1 MPINDIYS
9 QARELNVLWLFAILS
24 SPGGRRSRRKFKQ
37 KFKERSQHAV
47 AWHQPGQRSG
57 LAAPPPG
64 ENCSVTKTPTL
75 RVSSDLLDLEAAG
88 GGSGRINTKS
98 KHQLMPLLSESLLAC
113 SI

>member
-9 QARELNVLWLFAILS
+9 RPRELNVLWLFAILS
-24 SPGGRRSRRKFKQ
+24 SPGGRRRRKFKQ
-37 KFKERSQHAV
+37 KSKEGSQHAV

-57 LAAPPPG
+57 LAGPPPR
-64 ENCSVTKTPTL
+64 EKCSVTKTPTL
-75 RVSSDLLDLEAAG
+75 RVSADLLDLEAAG

-98 KHQLMPLLSESLLAC
+98 KHQLTPLLSESLLAC